1 MTKKVQVELHK
12 ILKHYQWKIMTFAR
26 WNFISISRTLSEDF
40 IEEFQDKVDWRFI
53 SKYQT
58 LSESFIEKFQ
68 DKVHWENISY
78 YQKLSESFIE
88 KFQDKVYWY
97 NISRYQTLSE
107 SFIEKYQDKLDI
119 KDLLETNKITKQF
132 YNVLTRPIS
141 ISRFELLDI

>member
-58 LSESFIEKFQ
+58 LSESFIEK
-68 DKVHWENISY
+68 
-78 YQKLSESFIE
+78 
-88 KFQDKVYWY
+88 
-97 NISRYQTLSE
+97 
-107 SFIEKYQDKLDI
+107 YQDKLDI